1 MKNKEYTGY
10 VPPFTVSPEAIS
22 LIAGISAQ
30 IERYAMRLEQVDGL
44 RLRKANRIKT
54 IRSSLAIEGNMLSE
68 NQVCDILDGKN
79 VVAPAKEIQEVR
91 NAIRTYE
98 LYNRLNPFNIKDLLK
113 AHAVMMESLI
123 DKPGRFRNS
132 GVGVFEGERCV
143 HMAPPPIQVPGLMG
157 DLFEWLKHAPDHL
170 LVRSCVF
177 HYEFEFIHPFADGNG
192 RIGRLW
198 QSLILG
204 RLNPV
209 FEHLP
214 VENMVYANQQ
224 SYYKAIETS
233 TMKADSGPFIDFML
247 NEIFEALKKYQ
258 GVPVENCIP
267 NKVPN
272 KIPNKDS
279 FANRHFSDVTLE
291 VLSYITEHPYAT
303 AVEIGKFMGISDR
316 MVRKHIALLR
326 DAGVISRE
334 GSNKTGRWQVKAE

>member
-198 QSLILG
+198 HTAIMASWI
-204 RLNPV
+204 PEMAWV
-209 FEHLP
+209 P
-214 VENMVYANQQ
+214 VESVVRERQ
-224 SYYKAIETS
+224 SEYYSAIATS
-233 TMKADSGPFIDFML
+233 TMAADSGPFIDFML
-247 NEIFEALKKYQ
+247 EAIRDALDDVAKSSGTFAIALNPTEDHLLGMIRSGTYANASMAAEALS
-258 GVPVENCIP
+258 VSERTI
-267 NKVPN
+267 
-272 KIPNKDS
+272 
-279 FANRHFSDVTLE
+279 FR
-291 VLSYITEHPYAT
+291 
-303 AVEIGKFMGISDR
+303 
-316 MVRKHIALLR
+316 ALKSLKEK
-326 DAGVISRE
+326 GLIVRE
-334 GSNKTGRWQVKAE
+334 GTDKTGVWRAT